1 VTRAATQ
8 HRKRAERHI
17 FREST
22 MTASKTR
29 VPRRTILKGVVG
41 AVGVAAI
48 GAPGILRAQGGQV
61 VVGTWGG
68 DYAKLLNK
76 NIEQPFL
83 ISQGWEVIQD
93 QAGDP
98 ERRAKMLAERRLPR
112 GTSDVQGLSGVNMYQ
127 VFEQGI
133 TQEIDYSKI
142 PNAENLLPS
151 MKEPYG
157 VGHIYS
163 AMVPVYNPEMIEE
176 APDSYADVFDPKWG
190 DKLGII
196 DIQYQYTLMAAAL
209 AAGGSVDSL
218 DPGKELLLKVR
229 EAGAR
234 IYPSNEAFAQGMKA
248 GEIGI
253 GIMWKARTVQWQN
266 ADIPVESAWP
276 SEGALAYVS
285 GFVIPKNAPNID
297 GAYAYLNAMLE
308 PEAQLNFAVDMGY
321 NPTVTNANVPADLN
335 ERIGF
340 EPAEVEK
347 LVSPDYAYMT
357 EHDVALKDW
366 WDKSFKG

>member
-1 VTRAATQ
+1 
-8 HRKRAERHI
+8 
-17 FREST
+17 
-22 MTASKTR
+22 MTEQKFT
-29 VPRRTILKGVVG
+29 VPRRTVLKGVAG
-41 AVGVAAI
+41 AVGAAAL
-48 GAPGILRAQGGQV
+48 GAPGLVRAQAGEV

-83 ISQGWEVIQD
+83 IDEGWEVIQD

-112 GTSDVQGLSGVNMYQ
+112 GTTDVQGLNGPNMYQ
-127 VFEQGI
+127 VHELGI
-133 TQEIDYSKI
+133 TQEIDYSKM

-151 MKEPYG
+151 MKLPYG

-163 AMVPVYNPEMIEE
+163 AMVPVYNPDLIDE
-176 APDSYADVFDPKWG
+176 PPTSYADVFDPKWG

-209 AAGGSVDSL
+209 AAGGSVTDL
-218 DPGKELLLKVR
+218 DGGKELLLKVR

-234 IYPSNEAFAQGMKA
+234 IYPSNEAFAQGLKA

-266 ADIPVESAWP
+266 AGIPVQSAWP
-276 SEGALAYVS
+276 SEGGIAYVS
-285 GFVIPKNAPNID
+285 GFVIPKNAPHLD
-297 GAYAYLNAMLE
+297 GAHAYLNAMLE
-308 PEAQLNFAVDMGY
+308 PEAQLNFAKDMGY
-321 NPTVTNANVPADLN
+321 NPTVTNADVPDELN

-340 EPAEVEK
+340 KPAEVEQ
-347 LVSPDYAYMT
+347 LVSPDYGYIT
-357 EHDVALKDW
+357 ENDVSMKNW
-366 WDKSFKG
+366 WDKTFKG